1 MSRIDDLIVGI
12 LPRRVEFH
20 SISEIFD
27 LKNGYT
33 HPNPNWSIGRMG
45 PSHGFVW
52 KTFELMDIFSLTP
65 FSM

>member
-1 MSRIDDLIVGI
+1 MSRIDDLIVEYCPDG
-12 LPRRVEFH
+12 VEFH

-27 LKNGYT
+27 LKNAIR